1 MKRLL
6 LALGLALLFVPSVAT
21 SDDDI
26 DLDAAGS
33 APEPTL
39 RDFGYFFSNLSE
51 RDQGR
56 ALNVVTD
63 LAADSRLDRK
73 ATAEVL
79 RKLLDEGPPPEEF
92 GYRCP
97 NCFQKRL
104 SNLLAELR
112 LKGPRVAPP
121 RTGLI
126 LIPVD
131 DRLVRRLRPDARE
144 AFGGDLQ
151 GLVKALVGGY
161 SIQDKFISDSY
172 ARYHSR
178 GVETDKEPSFFL
190 SADDL
195 AAHEKQSSRQLD
207 SYGLAKWSCQRTPGR
222 FDPGFVVLEF
232 DPAQACIE
240 VRIPT
245 AADTEHPDFRPSPAS
260 EKESGF
266 TCGGA
271 REWVCPNIPMSAM
284 TGSRFVANLDY
295 VAGIPKD

>member
-1 MKRLL
+1 VRRLLPLLALLL
-6 LALGLALLFVPSVAT
+6 LAAPGTAT
-21 SDDDI
+21 SEDEI
-26 DLDAAGS
+26 DLDGG
-33 APEPTL
+33 APGAPTL

-56 ALNVVTD
+56 ALNVVAD
-63 LAADSRLDRK
+63 LAADSRLDRD

-104 SNLLAELR
+104 SNLLADLR
-112 LKGPRVAPP
+112 LQGPRVAPP

-126 LIPVD
+126 VVPVD
-131 DRLVRRLRPDARE
+131 DRLLRRLRPDARE
-144 AFGGDLQ
+144 QFGGDLQ
-151 GLVKALVGGY
+151 SLVKALVGGY
-161 SIQDKFISDSY
+161 AIHDKFISDSY
-172 ARYHSR
+172 ARYHAR
-178 GVETDKEPSFFL
+178 GGDVNKEPAFFL
-190 SADDL
+190 SARDL
-195 AAHEKQSSRQLD
+195 AAHEKKSSRELD
-207 SYGLAKWSCQRTPGR
+207 SYALAKWSCRRTPGR
-222 FDPGFVVLEF
+222 FDPGWILLEF
-232 DPAQACIE
+232 DPSQACTEI
-240 VRIPT
+240 RIPT

-284 TGSRFVANLDY
+284 TGARFVPNLDY
-295 VAGIPKD
+295 VAGIPRD

>member
-1 MKRLL
+1 LKRLL
-6 LALGLALLFVPSVAT
+6 LLVCALLVVPLSA
-21 SDDDI
+21 SSEDDI
-26 DLDAAGS
+26 DLDQGGS
-33 APEPTL
+33 PAPTL
-39 RDFGYFFSNLSE
+39 RDFGYFFSNLTE

-56 ALNVVTD
+56 ALNVVAD
-63 LAADSRLDRK
+63 LASDSRLDSG
-73 ATAEVL
+73 AVSDVL

-104 SNLLAELR
+104 SNLLGELR

-121 RTGLI
+121 RTGL
-126 LIPVD
+126 LVVPVD
-131 DRLVRRLRPDARE
+131 DRLLRRLRPDARE
-144 AFGGDLQ
+144 QFGGEVQ
-151 GLVKALVGGY
+151 SLVKALVGGY
-161 SIQDKFISDSY
+161 TIHDKFISDSY

-178 GVETDKEPSFFL
+178 GGDVKKEPAFFL
-190 SADDL
+190 SGADL
-195 AAHEKQSSRQLD
+195 AKHEKSSSRRLD
-207 SYGLAKWSCQRTPGR
+207 SYGLAKWSCRRTPGR
-222 FDPGFVVLEF
+222 FDPGFLLLEF
-232 DPAQACIE
+232 DPSQACTE

-284 TGSRFVANLDY
+284 TGARFVPNLDY
-295 VAGIPKD
+295 VAGIPED